1 MSKSFTPIKV
11 GKEFPPKKLAKG
23 KSNKYFSDEIISLL
37 MKNKGEVFLVAKR
50 TNIGNSTQ
58 VMSMGNSMRNS
69 SKGSVVSFDKKYPN
83 LQLKTAVRQSVD
95 DGGYAELYAK
105 ITERKE
111 EK

>member
-1 MSKSFTPIKV
+1 MSKSFTPIKI
-11 GKEFPPKKLAKG
+11 GKEFPPKKESKVK
-23 KSNKYFSDEIISLL
+23 KSKYFNNEIISLL

-69 SKGSVVSFDKKYPN
+69 AKYSVVRFDKKYPN
-83 LQLKTAVRQSVD
+83 LQLSFAVRQSVD

-111 EK
+111 EE